1 MNNTTGRSV
10 LYLVVIV
17 FIACQ
22 LINAV
27 DCYAAEKPLLGAQRI
42 FINAKIITM
51 DDQNPQAEA
60 IAVRD
65 GRIVAVGTAKE
76 VKKWFVKGTEVVDLK
91 GKVVTPGFIETH
103 NHLLLYGSTK
113 TMVDATPDT
122 TPDIAT
128 LQKKITAEAKKIKKG
143 DWIVAFGFDQTRYAD
158 GRHITWRDLD
168 EAAPDNPVFVMHLS
182 FHLGYANSMALKIAG
197 ITKDSKNPPG
207 GKIVRDSKGD
217 LTGQLDEI
225 AAMLL
230 VMSKTPQA
238 DFETTQKHLWLG
250 AKDYAANGITTSFD
264 MLGMNPLDF
273 QVYQAVSTNEEFPLR
288 IVGAPLYFLCDSMP
302 LSTGF
307 GNGRFMIG
315 PAKLMSD
322 GSIQG
327 FTAQLKQP
335 YLTAPDLVP
344 PVVMSP
350 DELKEKVLACYRKGF
365 DVCIH
370 ANGDKG
376 LDWTLDAI
384 EYAKT
389 NLNLKNVRPQ
399 IIHCQINSEEQLK
412 RIKDLGATITFMTV
426 HVNLWGDI
434 HRKITLGEER
444 AARIDPMGSA
454 FRLGI
459 HISMHSDAPVT
470 KPVPLF
476 SMWAAVNRTTK
487 SGHILGPEQRIT
499 PKQAL
504 AAFTTEGAYQFRLE
518 EVLGSLEVGKLADM
532 AVLDDNPLAVKPDK
546 IKDIKVL
553 YTIVGGKIIDK
564 SILGKY

>member
-1 MNNTTGRSV
+1 MNTTTSRSV

-17 FIACQ
+17 FIAYQ
-22 LINAV
+22 FINVV
-27 DCYAAEKPLLGAQRI
+27 DCFAEKQLCGAERI
-42 FINAKIITM
+42 FINATIITM
-51 DDQNPQAEA
+51 DEQNPQAEA
-60 IAVRD
+60 LAVRD
-65 GRIVAVGTAKE
+65 GRIIAVGRTKE
-76 VKKWFVKGTEVVDLK
+76 VKKWAVKGTEVIDLK

-128 LQKKITAEAKKIKKG
+128 LKKKIATEAKRIKKG
-143 DWIVAFGFDQTRYAD
+143 DWIVVFGFDQTRYTD

-182 FHLGYANSMALKIAG
+182 FHLGYANSVALKIAG

-207 GKIVRDSKGD
+207 GNIVRDSNGEP
-217 LTGQLDEI
+217 TGQLDEM
-225 AAMLL
+225 AAMFL
-230 VMSKTPQA
+230 VISKTPQA
-238 DFETTQKHLWLG
+238 DFETTQKHLWVG
-250 AKDYAANGITTSFD
+250 AKDYAAGGITTSYD

-273 QVYQAVSTNEEFPLR
+273 KAYQAVSTNEEFPLR
-288 IVGAPLYFLCDSMP
+288 IVGGPLYFLCDAMP

-307 GNGRFMIG
+307 GNDRFRIG
-315 PAKLMSD
+315 PAKLISD

-335 YLTAPDLVP
+335 YLTAPEVVP

-350 DELKEKVLACYRKGF
+350 DELKEKVLGCYKKGF
-365 DVCIH
+365 DVSIH
-370 ANGDKG
+370 ANGDRG

-389 NLNLKNVRPQ
+389 RLNLKDVRPL
-399 IIHCQINSEEQLK
+399 IIHCQINSEEQLN
-412 RIKDLGATITFMTV
+412 RIRDLGATVTFMTV

-444 AARIDPMGSA
+444 AARIDPMASA
-454 FRLGI
+454 IRLGI
-459 HISMHSDAPVT
+459 HTSMHTDAPVT
-470 KPVPLF
+470 KPEPLF
-476 SMWAAVNRTTK
+476 SIWVAVNRKTK
-487 SGHILGPEQRIT
+487 SGYILGPEQRIT

-518 EVLGSLEVGKLADM
+518 KVLGSLEVGKLADM
-532 AVLDDNPLAVKPDK
+532 AVLDGNPLTVKPDK
-546 IKDIKVL
+546 IKNIKVL
-553 YTIVGGKIIDK
+553 YTVVGGKIMDK
-564 SILGKY
+564 SILDKY

>member
-1 MNNTTGRSV
+1 MNNTTGRRV
-10 LYLVVIV
+10 LYLVIIV

-22 LINAV
+22 LINTV
-27 DCYAAEKPLLGAQRI
+27 DCCAASKLLIGAERI
-42 FINAKIITM
+42 FINAEIITM
-51 DDQNPQAEA
+51 NEQNPQAEA
-60 IAVRD
+60 IAVRN
-65 GRIVAVGTAKE
+65 GRIVAIGKVKE
-76 VKKWFVKGTEVVDLK
+76 VKKWFVQGTEIVDLK

-113 TMVDATPDT
+113 TMVDVTPDT
-122 TPDIAT
+122 TPDIAI
-128 LQKKITAEAKKIKKG
+128 LKKKIAKEAKKIKKG
-143 DWIVAFGFDQTRYAD
+143 DWIVAFGFDQTRYSD

-207 GKIVRDSKGD
+207 GRIVRDSNGEP
-217 LTGQLDEI
+217 TGQLDEM

-238 DFETTQKHLWLG
+238 DFAITQKNLWLA

-264 MLGMNPLDF
+264 MLGMNPVDF
-273 QVYQAVSTNEEFPLR
+273 KVYQAVSTNEEFPLR
-288 IVGAPLYFLCDSMP
+288 IVGAPLYFLCDTMP
-302 LSTGF
+302 LTSGF
-307 GNGRFMIG
+307 GNGRFIIG
-315 PAKLMSD
+315 PAKLISD

-335 YLTAPDLVP
+335 YLTNSDLVAP
-344 PVVMSP
+344 IVMSP
-350 DELKEKVLACYRKGF
+350 DELKEKVLACYKKGF

-389 NLNLKNVRPQ
+389 KLNLQDVRPM

-434 HRKITLGEER
+434 HRKITLGGER
-444 AARIDPMGSA
+444 AARIDPMASA

-459 HISMHSDAPVT
+459 RTSMHTDAPVT

-476 SMWAAVNRTTK
+476 SMWVAVNRTTK
-487 SGHILGPEQRIT
+487 SGYILGPEQRIT

-504 AAFTTEGAYQFRLE
+504 AAFTTEGAYLFRLE
-518 EVLGSLEVGKLADM
+518 KDLGSLEVGKLADM
-532 AVLDDNPLAVKPDK
+532 TVMDGNPLTVKPDK

-553 YTIVGGKIIDK
+553 CTVVGGKIIDK